1 MKNFNWRNK
10 IFDSLSFPTLI
21 LSTDMTI
28 VDANAKFLKKYKYNK
43 NELLGEKCHYILYD
57 SEKPCRKRSCPLLKV
72 IKTKR
77 VASSTN
83 KAEGYK
89 GKEVYEDLIFSPI
102 FDDKGVVRYIL
113 LSIRDVTKIK
123 LLEIELRRS
132 RHFLENIINSSV
144 AAIIVADMRGVIL
157 IMNESA
163 RKLFGYTDK
172 VAVGTNI
179 AEYLYTPGGAKS
191 IMKKLRSPYYGGVGK
206 LHSTNMTIITSSGK
220 KIPVEMTASIIYE
233 KGKEIAT
240 MGIYN
245 DLRTKIRIEKE
256 LKEAERIKLAQSNK
270 MASLGQLAAGV
281 AHEIN
286 NPLNGILID
295 ASLIL
300 EDLDEDSP
308 IRDDIKNII
317 TDANRCR
324 DIVKNLLA
332 YSRHAE
338 IKEETLD
345 MNAVIEQTF
354 SLLKN
359 HALLRNITFKK
370 EFSSGMLMFKG
381 DKNQLIQ
388 VFTNMIINS
397 AHAIKDIGTIII
409 KTDRDKSKGKLY
421 VEISDTGCGIPDNVL
436 PKIFDLFFT
445 TKEEGKGTGLGLGT
459 VQGIIEKH
467 GGKIKVKE
475 TSPKGTTFK
484 IELPLFRITGGN
496 NLDNVSSK

>member
-1 MKNFNWRNK
+1 MENFNWRNK
-10 IFDSLSFPTLI
+10 IFNSLSFPTLI

-28 VDANAKFLKKYKYNK
+28 DEANAKFLKKYQYNK
-43 NELLGEKCHYILYD
+43 NELLGKKCYD
-57 SEKPCRKRSCPLLKV
+57 LFFKFEKPCKKISCPILKV
-72 IKTKR
+72 IKTRKSISR
-77 VASSTN
+77 TR
-83 KAEGYK
+83 KIQGYK
-89 GKEVYEDLIFSPI
+89 GGVVYEDRVFSPI
-102 FDDKGVVRYIL
+102 FDDKGVVRHIL

-123 LLEIELRRS
+123 LLDIEVRRS

-144 AAIIVADMRGVIL
+144 AAIIVADMKGVIL

-163 RKLFGYTDK
+163 RRLFGYPEKLT
-172 VAVGTNI
+172 VGRNI
-179 AEYLYTPGGAKS
+179 AEDLYTPGGARS

-206 LHSTNMTIITSSGK
+206 LYSTNMTIITSSGK

-240 MGIYN
+240 MAIYN
-245 DLRTKIRIEKE
+245 DLRTKIKIEKK

-317 TDANRCR
+317 ADTNRCK

-332 YSRHAE
+332 YSRQVE

-345 MNAVIEQTF
+345 MNAIIEQTF

-359 HALLRNITFKK
+359 HALLQNISIKK

-381 DKNQLIQ
+381 DRNQLIQ

-397 AHAIKDIGTIII
+397 AQSIKNTGTIAI

-421 VEISDTGCGIPDNVL
+421 VEICDTGCGIPDNVL

-475 TSPKGTTFK
+475 TSPKGTTFQ
-484 IELPLFRITGGN
+484 IALPLFRITETN
-496 NLDNVSSK
+496 YLD

>member
-1 MKNFNWRNK
+1 MKNFDWRNK

-28 VDANAKFLKKYKYNK
+28 NGANAKFLNKYKYNK
-43 NELLGEKCHYILYD
+43 NELLGKKCYD
-57 SEKPCRKRSCPLLKV
+57 IFYNFKKPCKKTSCPLFRV
-72 IKTKR
+72 IKTKK
-77 VASSTN
+77 STTRTR
-83 KAEGYK
+83 KIQGYK
-89 GKEVYEDLIFSPI
+89 GGVVYEDRVYSPI
-102 FDDKGVVRYIL
+102 FDDKGVVRRIL

-123 LLEIELRRS
+123 LLDMELRRS

-144 AAIIVADMRGVIL
+144 AAIIVADMKGVIL

-163 RKLFGYTDK
+163 RRLFGYPEK
-172 VAVGTNI
+172 LAVGRNI
-179 AEYLYTPGGAKS
+179 AEDLYTPGGARS

-206 LHSTNMTIITSSGK
+206 LYSTNMTIITSSGK
-220 KIPVEMTASIIYE
+220 EIPVEMTASIIYE

-245 DLRTKIRIEKE
+245 DLRTKIKIEKK
-256 LKEAERIKLAQSNK
+256 LKEAERIKLTQSNK

-300 EDLDEDSP
+300 EDSDEDSP
-308 IRDDIKNII
+308 IREDIKNII
-317 TDANRCR
+317 ADTNRCK

-345 MNAVIEQTF
+345 MNAIIEQTF

-359 HALLRNITFKK
+359 HALLQNITIKK
-370 EFSSGMLMFKG
+370 EYFSGMLMFEG
-381 DKNQLIQ
+381 DRNQLIQ

-397 AHAIKDIGTIII
+397 AQAIKDTGTITI
-409 KTDRDKSKGKLY
+409 KTDRDKPKGKLY
-421 VEISDTGCGIPDNVL
+421 VEICDTGCGIPDNVL

-467 GGKIKVKE
+467 GGKIKVRE
-475 TSPKGTTFK
+475 TSPDGTTFR
-484 IELPLFRITGGN
+484 IELPLFRITETDY
-496 NLDNVSSK
+496 LDG